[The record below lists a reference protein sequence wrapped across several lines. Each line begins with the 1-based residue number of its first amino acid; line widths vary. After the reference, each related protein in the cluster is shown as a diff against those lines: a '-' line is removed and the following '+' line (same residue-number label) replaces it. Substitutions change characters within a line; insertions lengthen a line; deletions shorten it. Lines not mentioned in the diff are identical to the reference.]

1 MGLTERVSEG
11 HAGTLQALTE
21 EDFYPT
27 KSLSPM
33 LDGTAKQLLVSA
45 QVGQGEKKNTS
56 AKPKGTSSTMAFQA
70 QIEF

>member
-11 HAGTLQALTE
+11 HVGTLQALTD

-33 LDGTAKQLLVSA
+33 LDGTAKELLVSA
-45 QVGQGEKKNTS
+45 RVGQGEKKNTS
-56 AKPKGTSSTMAFQA
+56 TKPKGTSSMMAFQA

>member
-1 MGLTERVSEG
+1 
-11 HAGTLQALTE
+11 
-21 EDFYPT
+21 
-27 KSLSPM
+27 M